1 MQSNTHTHCARHSGA
16 KLLQMCIS
24 YQLGRQPAVNSEQS
38 PSTPSPALSFSAP
51 LPRANSFVIY
61 VRSCLL
67 RFAQSASH
75 CPVLV
80 VAVALGVVFFVG
92 VKGREVLTY
101 LLCTRWH
108 FRCAISGFTVT
119 ASPTKITKIT
129 VPAQY
134 RNIANDSH
142 QNREGPTEAPHL
154 TMPRPFG
161 VIIIIIW
168 AYSLPETIPL
178 RFINFDK
185 RQTNLS
191 SIRFDDKWVTCL
203 SIHSF
208 DIHSAFLNRSSA
220 TLCIV

>member
-1 MQSNTHTHCARHSGA
+1 MPSSTCTHLFFSFRRNIWRTAGETEIKAVNNSNNNKNGNNLGLKFSNRIGEMQSNTHTHCARHSGA

-92 VKGREVLTY
+92 VKGRAVLTY

-129 VPAQY
+129 VPTQY

-142 QNREGPTEAPHL
+142 QHREGPTEAPHL
-154 TMPRPFG
+154 AMPRPFG
-161 VIIIIIW
+161 VIIIII
-168 AYSLPETIPL
+168 
-178 RFINFDK
+178 
-185 RQTNLS
+185 
-191 SIRFDDKWVTCL
+191 
-203 SIHSF
+203 
-208 DIHSAFLNRSSA
+208 
-220 TLCIV
+220 